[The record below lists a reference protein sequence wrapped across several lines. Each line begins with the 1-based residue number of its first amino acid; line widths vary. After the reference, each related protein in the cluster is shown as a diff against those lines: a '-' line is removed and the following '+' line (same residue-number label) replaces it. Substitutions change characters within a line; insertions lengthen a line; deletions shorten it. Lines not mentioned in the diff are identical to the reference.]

1 MLADRVSIGI
11 VTIDGQILSVPK
23 ANLAVRLA
31 HFSSE
36 VVEKERFAVPLNRI
50 SNRKNAFG
58 KSAKRKGG

>member
-50 SNRKNAFG
+50 
-58 KSAKRKGG
+58 